1 MKKSLLLSAGMFILV
16 SCNTKEYLS
25 YPKGF
30 ECFEIR
36 SKRFFVEYT
45 QPVEGYM
52 LKAMWLTKYDNY
64 GDAIILNLDN
74 GEQKYSLRINRND
87 IMESDILDLGTYKYI
102 SKIKN
107 GEVIKLDMTPPIY
120 FYDVDFD
127 EENELLI
134 ENIGGWGGRPFY
146 DVYKMNYNSLEL
158 MTEFPFTELDAGTHF
173 NREDKSFTNSYSW
186 GNTWY
191 TFFYKQK
198 DYQYMTI
205 EFESIVKKK
214 IELDSVFIDRGDATP
229 VRIHEAYKRKG
240 DRMELVKRDLLI
252 YEKDFDISGNHLKG
266 MFTDTI
272 IVDTIDTSLQY
283 QE

>member
-52 LKAMWLTKYDNY
+52 LKAMWLTKNDNY

>member
-134 ENIGGWGGRPFY
+134 ENIGGWGGRHFY

-173 NREDKSFTNSYSW
+173 NREDKSFANSYSW